1 MAGMTGI
8 ALAGGMSRRL
18 GRNKALEPL
27 GGKTLLQRVLDVLEE
42 VCDEVLVV
50 TAPGRE
56 LPPLWGK
63 VRLVT
68 DTFPGRG
75 PLAGLH
81 AGLTQ
86 ARTPYSWA
94 VACDMP
100 FLNPGL
106 LLYLASLAP
115 DYDAVVP
122 VVSGMCQVLHT
133 VYSKDCLPAI
143 EKTVQ
148 REGAGLYELLPM
160 LRVRFV
166 EEPELRTWD
175 PELRS
180 FINVNTQAD
189 LERASRLL
197 GGAQ

>member
-1 MAGMTGI
+1 MTGI

-42 VCDEVLVV
+42 ICDEVLVV
-50 TAPGRE
+50 TVPGRA

-106 LLYLASLAP
+106 LLYLASLAQG
-115 DYDAVVP
+115 YDAVVP
-122 VVSGMCQVLHT
+122 VVSGMYQVLHT
-133 VYSKDCLPAI
+133 VYSKGCLPAL
-143 EKTVQ
+143 EKAIQ
-148 REGAGLYELLPM
+148 REGASLHHLLPM
-160 LRVRFV
+160 VRVRFV

-180 FINVNTQAD
+180 FININTQSD
-189 LERASRLL
+189 LEQARKLL
-197 GGAQ
+197 EGSQ